1 MTMPDKQRPGDRPG
15 AAQRTPEPSF
25 GPDEEG
31 ELPLAPDAIDKDKA
45 AWVHQDHPGGD

>member
-1 MTMPDKQRPGDRPG
+1 MITPDKERTGHRPD

-31 ELPLAPDAIDKDKA
+31 ELPLAPDAVGKDKA
-45 AWVHQDHPGGD
+45 AWVHQDRPGSD